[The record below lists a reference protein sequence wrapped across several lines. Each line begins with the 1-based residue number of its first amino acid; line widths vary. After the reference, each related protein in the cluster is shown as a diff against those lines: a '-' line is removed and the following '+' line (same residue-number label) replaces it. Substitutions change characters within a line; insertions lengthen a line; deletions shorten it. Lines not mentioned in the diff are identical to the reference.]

1 MSDAGFVAPSVADS
15 YLASLNMGSTGNV
28 IISPPPS
35 SKIYEESILMD
46 NILPNAIGAFV
57 VFIMLLIL
65 LSTDLVSAHYSNATL
80 INRTKLAA
88 FLALF
93 ITSLIAFTFAIYR
106 YFRKT
111 GTKPNVSVVWI
122 YGVLLGL
129 LLILLLTTNVFKS

>member
-1 MSDAGFVAPSVADS
+1 MSDVGFVAPSVADS
-15 YLASLNMGSTGNV
+15 YLADLNLGSTGNV
-28 IISPPPS
+28 IIAPTMP
-35 SKIYEESILMD
+35 KIYEESILMD
-46 NILPNAIGAFV
+46 NILPNFVGACV
-57 VFIMLLIL
+57 VFIALLIL
-65 LSTDLVSAHYSNATL
+65 LSTDLLSTHYSGATL

-93 ITSLIAFTFAIYR
+93 VTSLIAFTFAIYR

-129 LLILLLTTNVFKS
+129 LLILLLSTDTFKS